1 LKPES
6 TCESPSDDNIILLS
20 QLVASIAS
28 TTGYLPMAYH
38 RTGDKP
44 L

>member
-6 TCESPSDDNIILLS
+6 TCESSSDDNIILLS
-20 QLVASIAS
+20 QFIASIAS
-28 TTGYLPMAYH
+28 TTGYLSMTYH
-38 RTGDKP
+38 QTGQP